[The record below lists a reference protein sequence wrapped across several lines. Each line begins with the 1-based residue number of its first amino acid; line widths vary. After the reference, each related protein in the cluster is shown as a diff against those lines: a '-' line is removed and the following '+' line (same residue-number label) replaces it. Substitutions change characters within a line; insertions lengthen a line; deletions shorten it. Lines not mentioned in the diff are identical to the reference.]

1 MEERGDAMEEEEAE
15 VPVDMEEQEDIMEEI
30 TVDVVDVVEEDGW
43 KEQCQTACSSISRMV
58 KR

>member
-1 MEERGDAMEEEEAE
+1 MEERGDAMEEEEEE
-15 VPVDMEEQEDIMEEI
+15 VLVDMDEQEDMMEGV